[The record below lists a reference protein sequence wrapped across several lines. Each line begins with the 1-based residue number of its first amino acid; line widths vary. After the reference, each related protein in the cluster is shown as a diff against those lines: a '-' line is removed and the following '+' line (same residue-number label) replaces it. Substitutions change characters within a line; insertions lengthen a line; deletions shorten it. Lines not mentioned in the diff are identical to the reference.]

1 MRRGFLGGTFNP
13 PHLGHVRAA
22 AEAAAELGLEVLYVI
37 PAGIPPHK
45 ELPEGGA
52 DGIQRL
58 EMTRLA
64 FAGIP
69 GLEVLDWELT
79 RAGKSYTADTVEQL
93 LSEDPAGELW
103 ILCGTDMFETL
114 PDWYRGDWLMRTLHV
129 AAYPRKAGE
138 EGKIDALAEEYRR
151 AYGTEIR
158 RIAVEA
164 LDVSSTEL
172 RIMLREGKGA
182 GFLPKEVYRYI
193 LKNRLYG
200 VRPEPDALWEL
211 VRPWYKASRI
221 PHVLGCREAAVAL
234 AKRWGADVLDAE
246 NAAIL
251 HDITKKS
258 PVEEQLQ
265 YCEKRGIINF
275 SFRPEF
281 EATLHA
287 FSGAAAAALEFGVS
301 PEVESAIRWHT
312 TGKADMSLL
321 EKILWLADY
330 IEPSRRSFPGLEEI
344 RKLAGSDLNEA
355 LRRAMENSLRY
366 LEERGVTPH
375 PATREALAFLCRGEV
390 SP

>member
-22 AEAAAELGLEVLYVI
+22 AAAAKELGLETLYVI

-52 DGIQRL
+52 DGMQRL
-58 EMTRLA
+58 EMARLA
-64 FAGIP
+64 FEGIP
-69 GLEVLDWELT
+69 GLIVLDWELK
-79 RAGKSYTADTVEQL
+79 RAGKSYTADTVERL

-129 AAYPRKAGE
+129 AAYPRKTGE
-138 EGKIDALAEEYRR
+138 EGKIDALAESYRR
-151 AYGTEIR
+151 SHGTEIR
-158 RIAVEA
+158 RIGVEA
-164 LDVSSTEL
+164 LEVSSTEL
-172 RIMLREGKGA
+172 RTLLQEGKGA
-182 GFLPKEVYRYI
+182 TLLPKEVYRYI
-193 LKNRLYG
+193 LRNRLYG

-211 VRPWYKASRI
+211 ARPWYKKSRI
-221 PHVLGCREAAVAL
+221 PHVMGCRATAAAL
-234 AKRWGADVLDAE
+234 ARRWGADVLDAE

-251 HDITKKS
+251 HDITKKM

-265 YCEKRGIINF
+265 YCEKRGNINF
-275 SFRPEF
+275 SYRPEY
-281 EATLHA
+281 EAALHA

-321 EKILWLADY
+321 EKIIWLADY
-330 IEPSRRSFPGLEEI
+330 IEPNRTTPGVEEI
-344 RKLAGSDLNEA
+344 RSLAESDLDEA
-355 LRRAMENSLRY
+355 LRRALESSLRH
-366 LEERGVTPH
+366 LKENNRAPH
-375 PATREALAFLCRGEV
+375 PATREALDFLNANR
-390 SP
+390 

>member
-22 AEAAAELGLEVLYVI
+22 AAAAKELGLDDLYVI

-52 DGIQRL
+52 DGMQRL
-58 EMTRLA
+58 EMARLA

-69 GLEVLDWELT
+69 GLEVLDWELK
-79 RAGKSYTADTVEQL
+79 RAGKSYTADTVERL
-93 LSEDPAGELW
+93 LAEDPEGELW

-138 EGKIDALAEEYRR
+138 EGKIDALAESYRR
-151 AYGTEIR
+151 SHGTDIR
-158 RIAVEA
+158 RIGVEA

-172 RIMLREGKGA
+172 RGLLKDGKGA
-182 GFLPKEVYRYI
+182 AFLPREVYRFI
-193 LKNRLYG
+193 LKNRLYD

-211 VRPWYKASRI
+211 AKPWYKKSRI
-221 PHVLGCREAAVAL
+221 PHVQGCRETAVAL
-234 AKRWGADVLDAE
+234 ARRWGADVLDAE

-251 HDITKKS
+251 HDITKKM

-265 YCEKRGIINF
+265 YCEKHGHINF
-275 SFRPEF
+275 SYRPEY
-281 EATLHA
+281 EAALHA

-301 PEVESAIRWHT
+301 PEVENAVRWHT

-321 EKILWLADY
+321 EKIIWLADY
-330 IEPSRRSFPGLEEI
+330 IEPNRTTPGVEEI
-344 RKLAGSDLNEA
+344 RRLAESDLDEA
-355 LRRAMENSLRY
+355 LRRALESSLHHLKKNSWA
-366 LEERGVTPH
+366 PH
-375 PATREALAFLCRGEV
+375 PATREALAFLNGNRR
-390 SP
+390 